1 MFKTNILNNQ
11 KQSASFLL
19 VLYLCSV
26 YLGGREKMLMSSS
39 SCLFLL
45 LFAVGVER
53 EMLFLFPDKQKFS
66 NANFFEFTKTSS
78 AYSLLGGNNRKI
90 FRYKKLSQ
98 EM

>member
-1 MFKTNILNNQ
+1 MFKINILNNQ

-66 NANFFEFTKTSS
+66 IANFFQV
-78 AYSLLGGNNRKI
+78 
-90 FRYKKLSQ
+90 YKNFARLQ
-98 EM
+98 FAWREQP